1 MKISK
6 GINAVYSVAYEV
18 DQKNGTDY
26 FVRFKKWLTH
36 IQDENLMVSE

>member
-18 DQKNGTDY
+18 DQKHGTDH
-26 FVRFKKWLTH
+26 FERFKKWLTH